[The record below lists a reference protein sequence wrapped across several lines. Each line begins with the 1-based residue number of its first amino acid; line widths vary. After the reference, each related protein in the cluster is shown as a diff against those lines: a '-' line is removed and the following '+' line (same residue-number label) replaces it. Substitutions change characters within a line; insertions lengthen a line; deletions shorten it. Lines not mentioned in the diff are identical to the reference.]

1 MKSEDFHFFIAEREY
16 LRRSQRYSRL
26 DVQDKNS
33 VFCFAHPSL
42 IRTFADKLRKMKDCD
57 TRKSSV
63 LLIYTG
69 GTIGMVRNAETG
81 ALENFDFGHLLEQ
94 VPELK
99 RFDCKISTYTFQPP
113 IDSSDMGLEHWARL
127 VHISDENYARYDGF
141 VVLHGTDTMAY
152 TASALSFML
161 ENLGKPVILTGSQ
174 LPIDML
180 RTDGKENLIS
190 AIEIAATR
198 RSDGSP
204 MVPEVCIYFK
214 EKLLRGNR
222 TTKISAEQFNAF
234 RSFNYPELAK
244 AGIHIRY
251 NEAAIRRP
259 DPSRPMKAHYLVD
272 PNVVVLSLF
281 PGIQQRLVH
290 AVLNIPG
297 LKAVVLRTFGAGN
310 APQAPWFRDEL
321 QDATSRGILLVN
333 ITQFQDGAVHM
344 GLYET
349 SLPLIDAG
357 VVCGYDSTPEC
368 AIAKLMF
375 LLGHQLPPEELRRM
389 MDSDLAGEITKS

>member
-1 MKSEDFHFFIAEREY
+1 
-16 LRRSQRYSRL
+16 
-26 DVQDKNS
+26 
-33 VFCFAHPSL
+33 
-42 IRTFADKLRKMKDCD
+42 MKDCD

-127 VHISDENYARYDGF
+127 VHIIDENYALYDGF

-180 RTDGKENLIS
+180 RTDGKANLIS

-333 ITQFQDGAVHM
+333 ITQCQDGAVHM

>member
-1 MKSEDFHFFIAEREY
+1 
-16 LRRSQRYSRL
+16 
-26 DVQDKNS
+26 
-33 VFCFAHPSL
+33 
-42 IRTFADKLRKMKDCD
+42 
-57 TRKSSV
+57 
-63 LLIYTG
+63 IYTG

-127 VHISDENYARYDGF
+127 VHIIDENYALYDGF

-333 ITQFQDGAVHM
+333 ITQCQDGAVHM